1 MLLFALLCQTKQKD
15 MTKLESIKAEI
26 LTLKIKEIAS
36 ETDERY
42 QEIERELSS
51 KNYTF
56 YFRMECLFSNFGGEV
71 HFVKVER
78 LDILSLSEEEGDEV
92 ELKDKD
98 LWAVEGMIMDRYNA
112 EL

>member
-1 MLLFALLCQTKQKD
+1 MVLFALLCQTKQKD

-36 ETDERY
+36 ETDEKY
-42 QEIERELSS
+42 QYIERELSS

-56 YFRMECLFSNFGGEV
+56 YFRMECLFSNFGGKV
-71 HFVKVER
+71 HFVEVER
-78 LDILSLSEEEGDEV
+78 LDILSLSDEEGDVDLSNE
-92 ELKDKD
+92 D
-98 LWAVEGMIMDRYNA
+98 LWAVEQMIIDRYNA

>member
-1 MLLFALLCQTKQKD
+1 MDLIALLCQTKQKD
-15 MTKLESIKAEI
+15 MTKLESINAEI

-36 ETDERY
+36 ETDEKY

-78 LDILSLSEEEGDEV
+78 LDILEIGEEEGII
-92 ELKDKD
+92 ELLRED
-98 LWAVEGMIMDRYNA
+98 LWAVEQMIIDRCNA

>member
-1 MLLFALLCQTKQKD
+1 

-36 ETDERY
+36 ETDEKY
-42 QEIERELSS
+42 QELERELSS

-78 LDILSLSEEEGDEV
+78 LDILSLSDEEGDV
-92 ELKDKD
+92 DLELED
-98 LWAVEGMIMDRYNA
+98 LWAVEQMIIDRYNA

>member
-1 MLLFALLCQTKQKD
+1 

-36 ETDERY
+36 ETDEKY
-42 QEIERELSS
+42 QYIERELSS

-71 HFVKVER
+71 HFVKVEG
-78 LDILSLSEEEGDEV
+78 LDILEISAEEGII
-92 ELKDKD
+92 ELLRED
-98 LWAVEGMIMDRYNA
+98 LWAVEQMIIDRYNA

>member
-1 MLLFALLCQTKQKD
+1 MVLFTLLCKTKQKD

-36 ETDERY
+36 ETDEKY

-78 LDILSLSEEEGDEV
+78 LDILSLSDEEWDVDLSKEE
-92 ELKDKD
+92 
-98 LWAVEGMIMDRYNA
+98 LWAVEEMIMDRYNA

>member
-1 MLLFALLCQTKQKD
+1 
-15 MTKLESIKAEI
+15 MTKLERIKAEI

-36 ETDERY
+36 ETDEKH

-78 LDILSLSEEEGDEV
+78 LDILSLSEEEGDVDLSKE
-92 ELKDKD
+92 D
-98 LWAVEGMIMDRYNA
+98 LWAVEGIIMDRYNA

>member
-1 MLLFALLCQTKQKD
+1 MDLIALLCQTKQKD

-36 ETDERY
+36 ETDEKY

-78 LDILSLSEEEGDEV
+78 LDILEIGAEEGDVNLSKEELWSV
-92 ELKDKD
+92 E
-98 LWAVEGMIMDRYNA
+98 EMIMGRYNA

>member
-1 MLLFALLCQTKQKD
+1 
-15 MTKLESIKAEI
+15 MTKLERIKAEI

-36 ETDERY
+36 ETDEKY

-71 HFVKVER
+71 HFVKVEG
-78 LDILSLSEEEGDEV
+78 LDILSLSEEEGDVDLSKE
-92 ELKDKD
+92 D
-98 LWAVEGMIMDRYNA
+98 LWAVEQMIIDRYNA

>member
-1 MLLFALLCQTKQKD
+1 MVLFTLLCQTKQKD

-36 ETDERY
+36 ETDEKH

-78 LDILSLSEEEGDEV
+78 LDILEIGAEEGII
-92 ELKDKD
+92 ELLRED
-98 LWAVEGMIMDRYNA
+98 LWAVEQMIIGRYNA

>member
-1 MLLFALLCQTKQKD
+1 MVLFTLLCQTKQKD

-36 ETDERY
+36 ETDEKY

-56 YFRMECLFSNFGGEV
+56 YFQMECLFSNFGGEV
-71 HFVKVER
+71 HFVEVER
-78 LDILSLSEEEGDEV
+78 LDILEIGAEEGII
-92 ELKDKD
+92 ELLGED
-98 LWAVEGMIMDRYNA
+98 LWAVEQMIIDRYNA

>member
-1 MLLFALLCQTKQKD
+1 MILFALLCQTKHKD

-36 ETDERY
+36 ETDEKY

-78 LDILSLSEEEGDEV
+78 LDILSLSEEEGDVDLSKE
-92 ELKDKD
+92 D
-98 LWAVEGMIMDRYNA
+98 LWAVEGMIMGRYNA

>member
-1 MLLFALLCQTKQKD
+1 

-36 ETDERY
+36 ETDEKH

-78 LDILSLSEEEGDEV
+78 LDILSLSDEEGDVDLSKEELWSV
-92 ELKDKD
+92 E
-98 LWAVEGMIMDRYNA
+98 EMIMDRYNA

>member
-1 MLLFALLCQTKQKD
+1 MVLFALLCQTKQKD
-15 MTKLESIKAEI
+15 MKKLESIKAEI

-36 ETDERY
+36 ETDEKY

-56 YFRMECLFSNFGGEV
+56 YFRMECLFSNFGGKV
-71 HFVKVER
+71 HFVKVEG
-78 LDILSLSEEEGDEV
+78 LDILALSSEEGDI
-92 ELKDKD
+92 ELELED
-98 LWAVEGMIMDRYNA
+98 LWSVEEMIIDRYNA

>member
-1 MLLFALLCQTKQKD
+1 MDLIALLCQTKQKD

-36 ETDERY
+36 ETDEKY

-78 LDILSLSEEEGDEV
+78 LDILEIGAEEGII
-92 ELKDKD
+92 ELLRED
-98 LWAVEGMIMDRYNA
+98 LWAVEGMIIDRYNA

>member
-15 MTKLESIKAEI
+15 MTKLERIKAEI

-36 ETDERY
+36 ETDEKY

-56 YFRMECLFSNFGGEV
+56 YFRMECLFSNYGGEV
-71 HFVKVER
+71 HFVEVER
-78 LDILSLSEEEGDEV
+78 LDILSLSDEEGDADLSKEELWSV
-92 ELKDKD
+92 E
-98 LWAVEGMIMDRYNA
+98 EMIMLRYNA

>member
-1 MLLFALLCQTKQKD
+1 MAKILDQIL
-15 MTKLESIKAEI
+15 AEI

-36 ETDERY
+36 ETDEKY

-71 HFVKVER
+71 RFVKVEG
-78 LDILSLSEEEGDEV
+78 LDILSLSDEEGDIGLLRE
-92 ELKDKD
+92 D
-98 LWAVEGMIMDRYNA
+98 LWAVEQMIIDRYNA

>member
-1 MLLFALLCQTKQKD
+1 MVLFTLLCQTKQKD

-36 ETDERY
+36 ETDEKH

-56 YFRMECLFSNFGGEV
+56 YFRMECLFSNFGGEDP
-71 HFVKVER
+71 HFEKVER
-78 LDILSLSEEEGDEV
+78 LDILSLSDEEGDADLSKEELWSV
-92 ELKDKD
+92 E
-98 LWAVEGMIMDRYNA
+98 EMIMLRYNA

>member
-1 MLLFALLCQTKQKD
+1 MA
-15 MTKLESIKAEI
+15 KLESIKAEI

-36 ETDERY
+36 ETDEKY

-56 YFRMECLFSNFGGEV
+56 YFRMECLFSNFGGKV
-71 HFVKVER
+71 HFVKVEG
-78 LDILSLSEEEGDEV
+78 LDILALSSEEGDVDLSKEELWSV
-92 ELKDKD
+92 E
-98 LWAVEGMIMDRYNA
+98 EMIMDRYNA

>member
-1 MLLFALLCQTKQKD
+1 MLYFVRQNKIYI

-36 ETDERY
+36 ETDEKY
-42 QEIERELSS
+42 QYIERELSS

-56 YFRMECLFSNFGGEV
+56 YFRMECLFSNFGEDV
-71 HFVKVER
+71 HFVKVEE
-78 LDILSLSEEEGDEV
+78 LVILSLSDEEGDVDLSNEELWSV
-92 ELKDKD
+92 E
-98 LWAVEGMIMDRYNA
+98 EMIIDRYNA

>member
-1 MLLFALLCQTKQKD
+1 MVLIALLCQTKQKD

-36 ETDERY
+36 ETDEKY
-42 QEIERELSS
+42 QYIERELSS

-71 HFVKVER
+71 HFVKVEG
-78 LDILSLSEEEGDEV
+78 LDILSLSEEEGDVDLSKE
-92 ELKDKD
+92 D
-98 LWAVEGMIMDRYNA
+98 LWAVEQMIIDRYNA